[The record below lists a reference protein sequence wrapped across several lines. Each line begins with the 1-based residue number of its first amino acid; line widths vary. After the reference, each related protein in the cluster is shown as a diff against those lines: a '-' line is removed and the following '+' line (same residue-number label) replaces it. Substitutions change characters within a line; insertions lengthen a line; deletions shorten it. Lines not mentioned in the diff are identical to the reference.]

1 MGPSLV
7 ASVKGMDRVDAGVL
21 AFAVTLMLIVTPPAL
36 GASAPIKIGTNT
48 ASTPTQPA
56 VAVDSSGTAYTAWI
70 APGTSATQMDFCRV
84 PRGATGCSPVTLPA
98 PAGATLFD
106 PPSVLLS
113 GGTIYVFE
121 EAFGSTN
128 NDTSGIDEWVSTDGG
143 GTFTL
148 LPSAVFFIGNNSAG
162 TVNPVIALPGGN
174 IGDGAV
180 VPGGNPGFQANTL
193 ASPSDYS
200 LSTAPPY
207 ATLNPPG
214 NGYQVGNLG
223 GEFAAGPAGIL
234 GVFALIETGPCPS
247 SEGLVSSFA
256 GLPTTN
262 AALNTS
268 STWGPLA
275 GVDCNTQYPAVAGGP
290 SGLGLLENN
299 DATLSN
305 TIEQYRKFTPPSTFS
320 APVTIAHSAGISPSL
335 SQDGSGHIYATWIA
349 DGAVQLAY
357 SANGGSSW
365 VSKALVGGNGT
376 TSPGSLTSAVGSAG
390 QGWAVFAS
398 SGNEWAQPFDKTA
411 VLPPAPT
418 NTRPPKLTGK
428 PRAGKTLRCS
438 SGTWTGSPTAYG
450 YQWYRNGVPL
460 AGSTHSRY
468 TVQTLD
474 EGTAL
479 ACAVGATNA
488 GGTTSSTSNSVK
500 VPIPY
505 VPRCPGAT
513 GRISGTKLGLAKIG
527 MTRGRAHYLY
537 RFHSDRGKQ
546 YQDFFCLTPIG
557 VRVGYASPKLTRT
570 LPRRQRRRIAGKVVW
585 ISTSNPSYSL
595 SGVRP
600 GESLAIAATKLRLE
614 SPFHIGLN
622 FWYLSRSKNV
632 TAVLKV
638 RHGVVEELG
647 IGDNALT
654 ATRAQ
659 QGVLMRSFY

>member
-1 MGPSLV
+1 
-7 ASVKGMDRVDAGVL
+7 MDRVHAGAL
-21 AFAVTLMLIVTPPAL
+21 ALTVTVMLVVAPSAF
-36 GASAPIKIGTNT
+36 GASTAPIKIGTNG

-56 VAVDSSGTAYTAWI
+56 VAVDSSGTAYVAWI
-70 APGTSATQMDFCRV
+70 APGTNATQMEFCKV
-84 PRGATGCSPVTLPA
+84 AIGATGCSPVTLPG
-98 PAGATLFD
+98 PAGGTLFD
-106 PPSVLLS
+106 PPSVVLS
-113 GGTIYVFE
+113 GSTVAVFE
-121 EAFGSTN
+121 SVFGATN
-128 NDTSGIDEWVSTDGG
+128 NDQNGTAEWVSSDGG
-143 GTFTL
+143 QTFTL
-148 LPSAVFFIGNNSAG
+148 LPSAVFFIGGNSSG

-174 IGDGAV
+174 VGYGAV

-200 LSTAPPY
+200 VSTTPPY
-207 ATLNPPG
+207 ATLNAPG
-214 NGYQVGNLG
+214 NSYQVGNLG

-234 GVFALIETGPCPS
+234 GVFALIEAGPCPQ

-256 GLPTTN
+256 ALPATN

-268 STWGPLA
+268 STWSPLA

-305 TIEQYRKFTPPSTFS
+305 TIEQYRKFTPPSSFS
-320 APVTIAHSAGISPSL
+320 APITVAHTAGISPSL
-335 SQDGSGHIYATWIA
+335 SQDGSGHIFATWIS
-349 DGAVQLAY
+349 DSAVQFAF
-357 SANGGSSW
+357 SGDGGSSW
-365 VSKALVGGNGT
+365 VSKTLVGNSGT
-376 TSPGSLTSAVGSAG
+376 ASPGALTSAVASGG

-398 SGNEWAQPFDKTA
+398 SGTEWAQPFDKTA

-418 NTRPPKLTGK
+418 NTRRPTITGK
-428 PRAGKTLRCS
+428 PKAGSTLRCS
-438 SGTWTGSPTAYG
+438 TGSWTGSPNAYG
-450 YQWYRNGVPL
+450 YQWSRNGVPL
-460 AGSTHSRY
+460 AGSTRSTY

-474 EGTAL
+474 EGTTL
-479 ACAVGATNA
+479 SCVVGATNA
-488 GGTTSSTSNSVK
+488 GGTTSANGNSVK

-505 VPRCPGAT
+505 VPKCPGAT

-570 LPRRQRRRIAGKVVW
+570 LPRRLRRQVAGKVVW
-585 ISTSNPSYSL
+585 ISTSNPFYSL
-595 SGVRP
+595 SRVRP

-614 SPFHIGLN
+614 PPFHIGPN
-622 FWYLSRSKNV
+622 YWYLSRSKTV

-654 ATRAQ
+654 TTRAE